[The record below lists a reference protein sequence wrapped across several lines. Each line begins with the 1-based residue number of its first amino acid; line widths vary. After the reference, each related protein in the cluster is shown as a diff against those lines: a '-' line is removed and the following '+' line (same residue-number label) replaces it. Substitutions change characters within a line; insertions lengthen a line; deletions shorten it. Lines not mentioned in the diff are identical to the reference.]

1 MERIGSFAERKTFP
15 VAERSYV
22 RNVVVQ
28 ESLD

>member
-22 RNVVVQ
+22 RNVVQ